1 MMQRMVLRRRGVL
14 VALVTATAFLLAAL
28 VQRALLSGLSLLGIA
43 PFPGAGD
50 YLPIVLADAWN
61 TSLTGVIPFAAG
73 VFLSLWQIAPI
84 AAELRLAHVVTR
96 VLLAAAAGALAVI
109 AVGVVVVLVA
119 AALRL
124 GQDGSAAA
132 AAQFAELGRDGL
144 GILLRSATTFVG
156 VLPTLVLA
164 GVLEWTWL
172 MSREHSF
179 PVEGMLDL

>member
-132 AAQFAELGRDGL
+132 QFAELGRDGL
-144 GILLRSATTFVG
+144 GVLLRSATTFVG

-164 GVLEWTWL
+164 GVLQWTWL
-172 MSREHSF
+172 MSREHPF

>member
-1 MMQRMVLRRRGVL
+1 MIQRRALRRRGVL
-14 VALVTATAFLLAAL
+14 VALVTTTAFLLVAL

-43 PFPGAGD
+43 PFPAAGD

-61 TSLTGVIPFAAG
+61 TSLLGVIPFAAG

-96 VLLAAAAGALAVI
+96 ALLAAAAGALAVI
-109 AVGVVVVLVA
+109 AVGVVLVLVA

-124 GQDGSAAA
+124 TQDGSAAA
-132 AAQFAELGRDGL
+132 QLAELGRDGL
-144 GILLRSATTFVG
+144 GVLLRSATTFVG

-164 GVLEWTWL
+164 GVLQWTWL
-172 MSREHSF
+172 MSREHPF

>member
-124 GQDGSAAA
+124 GQDGSAV
-132 AAQFAELGRDGL
+132 AQFAELGRDGL
-144 GILLRSATTFVG
+144 GVLLRSATTFVG

-164 GVLEWTWL
+164 GVLQWTWL
-172 MSREHSF
+172 MSREHPF